1 MKNGLDSLH
10 NLIESLEMLPTIGKK
25 SARNLALYMVKEDNY
40 AALKLAHAIEEAVGK
55 VRSCSRC
62 GGLSEHELCEIC
74 SDDGR
79 DQRLLCLVN
88 HFKDIFTIE
97 DSGHFHGLYF
107 VFESI
112 EKTNME
118 QLLTMIDGGIEE
130 VIFAFPPSLQND
142 ALIYFIEEQIGGRN
156 IVFTKIAQG
165 VPTGVNLENVDAL
178 SLSRAI
184 EARVKIN

>member
-1 MKNGLDSLH
+1 MKKGLDSLH
-10 NLIESLEMLPTIGKK
+10 NLIESLELLPTIGKK

-40 AALKLAHAIEEAVGK
+40 AALKLAHAIEEAVG
-55 VRSCSRC
+55 RIRTCSRC
-62 GGLSEHELCEIC
+62 GGLSEHELCEVC

-79 DQRLLCLVN
+79 DQHILCLVS

-97 DSGHFHGLYF
+97 DSGHYHGLYF

-112 EKTNME
+112 EHTNME
-118 QLLTMIDGGIEE
+118 QLLAMVDGGVEE

-142 ALIYFIEEQIGGRN
+142 ALIYYIEEQMKGRPLH
-156 IVFTKIAQG
+156 FTKIAQG

-184 EARVKIN
+184 ESRVKI